1 MHVPTTAAVE
11 GGRERGTSGQWKTTE
26 KVTKKCTHTHTH
38 THTHARLSCP
48 VYRLSYNGHATLIDE
63 EAKSK
68 HLTLGVLIMFY
79 SCTTSVHCYP
89 SLAQEPNDHSLYIA
103 LSHADIPLVV
113 PSLMPCSVT
122 GSSEPSLTY
131 LALHWPRWSRWLS
144 STGSGGGTSAG
155 RLLGT
160 TPMYCQASNAAEP
173 AAAAGALHSTTLFPH
188 WLLSVSSTFVP
199 CSVALPTEASP
210 THWALHLALWLDN
223 MWLLLVTMFQPLAI
237 GLMPACSGEGCHIP
251 LLFWNPHSFQVP
263 ANQVSPSPLGPPCGR
278 GWGSHPNSVCLGMR
292 WSGIR
297 AKCLSHSSLRFTTL
311 KLVSTVSKSPHCSL
325 VIIM

>member
-1 MHVPTTAAVE
+1 MHAHVHVH
-11 GGRERGTSGQWKTTE
+11 
-26 KVTKKCTHTHTH
+26 THTHTH
-38 THTHARLSCP
+38 THTLTLTHSPTHTPTHPHTHLSCP
-48 VYRLSYNGHATLIDE
+48 VYRLPYNGHVTLIDE

-68 HLTLGVLIMFY
+68 HLT
-79 SCTTSVHCYP
+79 TS
-89 SLAQEPNDHSLYIA
+89 
-103 LSHADIPLVV
+103 
-113 PSLMPCSVT
+113 
-122 GSSEPSLTY
+122 
-131 LALHWPRWSRWLS
+131 
-144 STGSGGGTSAG
+144 
-155 RLLGT
+155 
-160 TPMYCQASNAAEP
+160 MYCQASNAAEP

-188 WLLSVSSTFVP
+188 WLLSLSSTFVP

-251 LLFWNPHSFQVP
+251 LLFWNPHSLQVP

-325 VIIM
+325 VICEVMCCCHCCRLVMPRSVRMHR